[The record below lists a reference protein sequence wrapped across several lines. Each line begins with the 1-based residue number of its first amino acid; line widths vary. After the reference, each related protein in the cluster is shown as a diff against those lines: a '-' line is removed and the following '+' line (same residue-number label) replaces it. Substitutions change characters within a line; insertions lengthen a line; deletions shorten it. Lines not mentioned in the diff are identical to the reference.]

1 MTKSQSPLSSVDG
14 VATCPCS
21 YCCCNNNTN
30 NDGYNDNNDMDAS
43 TMTEYENEAV
53 TTDRSRKDDLDAL
66 TTIYK
71 LLLADPTQAYQQS
84 VTN

>member
-1 MTKSQSPLSSVDG
+1 
-14 VATCPCS
+14 
-21 YCCCNNNTN
+21 
-30 NDGYNDNNDMDAS
+30 MDAS
-43 TMTEYENEAV
+43 TITKYENEAV
-53 TTDRSRKDDLDAL
+53 TTNRSRKDDLDSL